1 MKRNESNVF
10 PRVRDYQDYQIFGPI
25 QIPSMDRQNLS
36 SSPGSALSAL
46 WTALS
51 VCQQASIAAS
61 AIVRRPAGL
70 LSRRTPSPSG
80 DLKAVILHYRFRF
93 CLFDVWFSS
102 RMEPSPTSSSTDVWG
117 VVLALLRDVC
127 GSTACRASIGAT
139 FVRLRRN
146 IGWGLSGTSMR
157 LSAHGGLRG
166 RQRRATLV
174 CGKLR

>member
-36 SSPGSALSAL
+36 GLPCSALSTL
-46 WTALS
+46 RTVLS
-51 VCQQASIAAS
+51 VCHRAAIAAS
-61 AIVRRPAGL
+61 TIVDSSAGL
-70 LSRRTPSPSG
+70 MNRRTPSPSCN
-80 DLKAVILHYRFRF
+80 LEAVILHCRFRF
-93 CLFDVWFSS
+93 CRFDVWFSS
-102 RMEPSPTSSSTDVWG
+102 LMKPSPTSPSTNGRG

-139 FVRLRRN
+139 FVRLRR
-146 IGWGLSGTSMR
+146 SMR